1 MSLRVWHFSFIKLQM
16 EKSEFL
22 PLNDLRIKIKYNII
36 FNKKTSKQN
45 FKQKWK
51 RLPLQQFDFPLR

>member
-36 FNKKTSKQN
+36 FNKQN